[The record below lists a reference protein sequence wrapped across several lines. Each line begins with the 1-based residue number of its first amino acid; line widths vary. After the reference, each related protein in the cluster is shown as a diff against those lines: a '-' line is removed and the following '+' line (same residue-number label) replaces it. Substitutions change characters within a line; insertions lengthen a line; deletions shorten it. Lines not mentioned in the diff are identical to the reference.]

1 MKDPVLERLR
11 ELTGALP
18 GTREVA
24 SWGHPNF
31 RTEDRI
37 YCAYHPDRNGAATIW
52 IRIDP
57 LAVEVLR
64 GDARIRSS
72 LHSRLGWL
80 GLRAEGR
87 IDWSF
92 TRQLIQDAHALGLP
106 KPKPVRVSTT
116 KRGAARSRAVPG
128 RAGKRR

>member
-11 ELTGALP
+11 ELTRALP
-18 GTREVA
+18 GTCEVA

-52 IRIDP
+52 IRLDP
-57 LAVEVLR
+57 IAVEVLQ
-64 GDARIRSS
+64 GDGRIRSS
-72 LHSRLGWL
+72 AHARLGWL

-87 IDWSF
+87 IDWGF
-92 TRQLIQDAHALGLP
+92 TRQLIRDAHALGGP
-106 KPKPVRVSTT
+106 KARPVGKAVAKTT
-116 KRGAARSRAVPG
+116 RKRAPLT
-128 RAGKRR
+128 RRT